1 MSMKKLHFV
10 PLLGLLLAAGPL
22 AAQSAYQVVVSSSNP
37 SSSMAKADVAKL
49 FLKKT
54 TSWSHGLKVQPVDQA
69 VARAVRGSFAQ
80 VVHGRKVSSVKSYW
94 QTMIFLGPRHTA
106 AGARFRSA
114 GVGLRAR
121 QAGGDRLRV
130 GRHYAWQR
138 CEDPADRRMN
148 RSAHGGAGKGARDES
163 EVQHA

>member
-54 TSWSHGLKVQPVDQA
+54 TSWSHGLKVQPVDQ
-69 VARAVRGSFAQ
+69 VSQQAVRGSFTAA
-80 VVHGRKVSSVKSYW
+80 VHGKNVSSVKSYW
-94 QTMIFLGPRHTA
+94 KKLIFSGRATPPPELGSDRQVLDYVRDKP
-106 AGARFRSA
+106 GAVGYVSA
-114 GVGLRAR
+114 GTTLGSGVKALRI
-121 QAGGDRLRV
+121 
-130 GRHYAWQR
+130 
-138 CEDPADRRMN
+138 N
-148 RSAHGGAGKGARDES
+148 
-163 EVQHA
+163 